1 MVPIFLIAGNVI
13 REQRW
18 PVIFLLAWC
27 GIIAL
32 AFSFGYD
39 VELVQNDFVFLLG
52 QQALYAVGFSAFVSA
67 FTLHNELRSRRILGV
82 LSKAIAR
89 GQYLAGLLL
98 GVFTCSALYCV
109 AIVLSSVWI
118 ARGLPISSDQFV
130 WLSVVL
136 VVACLLT
143 AAMALFFSTFLNP
156 LPATA
161 VTAVLIALPAVLAL
175 AFGDAWV
182 HTIPVYAVTS
192 AVLRFSF
199 DAGWAP
205 GGGILAWAL
214 AEAVAFWLA
223 ASWTFA
229 HRDIAVAVE

>member
-1 MVPIFLIAGNVI
+1 MIPVLLIAGNVI

-18 PVIFLLAWC
+18 PVIFLVLWS
-27 GIIAL
+27 GIIAV

-52 QQALYAVGFSAFVSA
+52 QQALYAVGFSAFVSS
-67 FTLHNELRSRRILGV
+67 FSLHNELRSRRILGV

-98 GVFTCSALYCV
+98 GVCACSTLYCA

-118 ARGLPISSDQFV
+118 ARGLAFSAVQFA
-130 WLSVVL
+130 WLAVVL
-136 VVACLLT
+136 VAACLLT
-143 AAMALFFSTFLNP
+143 AAMALFFSTLLNP

-161 VTAVLIALPAVLAL
+161 ATAFLIALPAVLAL
-175 AFGDAWV
+175 ALGDAWARV
-182 HTIPVYAVTS
+182 IPVYAITS

-199 DAGWAP
+199 DAAWAP
-205 GGGILAWAL
+205 GAGVLALAL
-214 AEAVAFWLA
+214 AESVAFWLA